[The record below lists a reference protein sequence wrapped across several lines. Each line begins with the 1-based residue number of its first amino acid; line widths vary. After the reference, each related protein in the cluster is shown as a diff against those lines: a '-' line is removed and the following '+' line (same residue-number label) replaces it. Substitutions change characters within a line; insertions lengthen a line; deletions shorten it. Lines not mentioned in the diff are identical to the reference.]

1 MDKVQGPGKY
11 DAEQIQVL
19 EGLEAIRRRPGM
31 YIGSTDSRGLHHL
44 FFEVLDNSIDES
56 LAGFCDHIVV
66 TINGDGSL
74 TVTDNGRGI
83 PVDLHP
89 KLNRP
94 AVEVVLTT
102 LHAGGKFGSENGGY
116 KVSGG
121 LHGVGIAVVNA
132 LSSFLRVEVRR
143 DGKVYRQEFS
153 RGKPLMELSVV
164 GEDSATGTTITF
176 RPDPEIFETTVF
188 DPEVV
193 IYRLRELAFLNKG
206 VTLEFRDE
214 NTGRG
219 GIWQYQGGIVSFVEH
234 LVKNKDPVN
243 REVIYYQKDVGQV
256 NVEVALQYT
265 TGYVET
271 VFTFCNNIHTR
282 EGGTHLS
289 GFRSALTRTLNDYAR
304 RSGLLKEN
312 EDNLSGEDVRE
323 GCIAIVNV
331 QIPDPQFEGQTKTK
345 LGNSEVRG
353 VVESVVAEGLG
364 LYLEENPQ
372 EARKIIEKALA
383 AARAREAARKAREL
397 TRRKNALEVSSLP
410 GKLADCTVSDPAEA
424 ELYLVEG
431 DSAGGTAKQGRD
443 RRFQAI
449 LPLRGKILNVEKAR
463 MDKILANNEIR
474 AMITALGTGIG
485 EDFDEEKLRYH
496 RIIIMSVD
504 YEELAFVR
512 RAADGMVQSVL
523 VGEFIDECIEGKRF
537 FQDYEVLCFDL
548 ETKKTCFRPIR
559 TVIRHPLQDRL
570 LRIKTELGREVKVTG
585 GHSVFLWQGEELVL
599 KPADEIK
606 PGDLVA
612 APKVIPQFGG
622 KGGSEHLLY
631 ILGAYMAHG
640 RRSPVLGPYL
650 PAWGVDL
657 DLLRHHWGELTG
669 QRLALRWRR
678 RKPLVLLEG
687 IGELLDGLIPGDG
700 RIPDLVFN
708 SCPKAQDAFL
718 AGWRRGDGW
727 PCRQKIQ
734 AGGLVYLLGSR
745 GILAKI
751 EERGGS
757 YLVQEADGE
766 GVLGDLMALKVASVE
781 EALPT
786 SRYVYDFSVEEDEN
800 FIAGLGGICCHNTD
814 ADVDG
819 AHIRTLLLTFFFR
832 YMRPLIDNGHIYVAQ
847 PPLYRVRKGSESRY
861 AYSEEEL
868 DRILEE
874 IGRKGVTIQRYKG
887 LGEMNAEQLWE
898 TTMNPETRTLIRL
911 ELTDAMA
918 ADAIFTTLMGEKV
931 EPRREFIQEHAREV
945 GELDI

>member
-1 MDKVQGPGKY
+1 
-11 DAEQIQVL
+11 
-19 EGLEAIRRRPGM
+19 
-31 YIGSTDSRGLHHL
+31 
-44 FFEVLDNSIDES
+44 
-56 LAGFCDHIVV
+56 
-66 TINGDGSL
+66 L
-74 TVTDNGRGI
+74 T
-83 PVDLHP
+83 
-89 KLNRP
+89 
-94 AVEVVLTT
+94 
-102 LHAGGKFGSENGGY
+102 
-116 KVSGG
+116 
-121 LHGVGIAVVNA
+121 
-132 LSSFLRVEVRR
+132 
-143 DGKVYRQEFS
+143 
-153 RGKPLMELSVV
+153 ELSVV
-164 GEDSATGTTITF
+164 GEDDSTGTTTTF
-176 RPDPEIFETTVF
+176 RPDPEIFETIVF

-193 IYRLRELAFLNKG
+193 IYRLRELAFLNRG
-206 VTLEFRDE
+206 VTLEFRDQ
-214 NTGRG
+214 NTGRS

-271 VFTFCNNIHTR
+271 VFSYCNNIHTR

-289 GFRSALTRTLNDYAR
+289 GFRSALTRTINDYAR
-304 RSGLLKEN
+304 RNGLLKEN

-331 QIPDPQFEGQTKTK
+331 KIPDPQFEGQTKTK

-372 EARKIIEKALA
+372 EARKIIEKAVA

-410 GKLADCTVSDPAEA
+410 GKLADCTVNDPAEA

-485 EDFDEEKLRYH
+485 EDFDEERLRYH

-512 RAADGMVQSVL
+512 RAVDGTVESVL
-523 VGEFIDECIEGKRF
+523 VGQFIDECIEGQRF

-548 ETKKTCFRPIR
+548 KTKETCFRPIR

-570 LRIKTELGREVKVTG
+570 LKIKTHLGREVKVTA
-585 GHSVFLWQGEELVL
+585 GHSVFLWDGEELVL
-599 KPADEIK
+599 RPADEIK

-612 APKVIPQFGG
+612 APKFIPQLAG
-622 KGGSEHLLY
+622 KVDNEHLLY
-631 ILGAYMAHG
+631 ILGAYMASG
-640 RRSPVLGPYL
+640 RRSPSYGPFL
-650 PAWGVDL
+650 PAREVDL
-657 DLLRHHWGELTG
+657 GRIRHHWERLMG
-669 QRLALRWRR
+669 QRLIFRWRR
-678 RKPLVLLEG
+678 RRPLMLLKGIGQLLE
-687 IGELLDGLIPGDG
+687 ELIPADG
-700 RIPDLVFN
+700 RIPDVVFN
-708 SCPKAQDAFL
+708 SSPRAQDAFL
-718 AGWRRGDGW
+718 DGWRRGDGW
-727 PCRQKIQ
+727 PCRRKIQ
-734 AGGLVYLLGSR
+734 AGQLVYLLGSR
-745 GILAKI
+745 GILAEI
-751 EERGGS
+751 EERERS
-757 YLVQEADGE
+757 FFVREAAGE
-766 GVLGDLMALKVASVE
+766 GVQGDLTALEVLSVE
-781 EALPT
+781 EVSPT

-800 FIAGLGGICCHNTD
+800 FIAGLGGLCCHNTD

-832 YMRPLIDNGHIYVAQ
+832 YMRPLIDNGHVYVAQ
-847 PPLYRVRKGSESRY
+847 PPLYRVRKGSNSRY
-861 AYSEEEL
+861 AYSEDEL

-874 IGRKGVTIQRYKG
+874 MGRKGVTIQRYKG

-898 TTMNPETRTLIRL
+898 TTMNPETRTLIQL
-911 ELTDAMA
+911 QLTDAMA